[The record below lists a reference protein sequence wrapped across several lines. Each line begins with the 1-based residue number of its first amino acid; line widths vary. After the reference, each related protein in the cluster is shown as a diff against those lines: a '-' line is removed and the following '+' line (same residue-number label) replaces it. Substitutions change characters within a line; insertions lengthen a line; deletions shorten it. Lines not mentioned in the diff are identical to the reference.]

1 MMAPSFLRERKYRAV
16 LVIGLDNAGECYD
29 GSMHR

>member
-1 MMAPSFLRERKYRAV
+1 MMASSFLRERKYRAV
-16 LVIGLDNAGECYD
+16 LVIGLDNAGECY